1 LSGKLWQG
9 LKKSALPLALLALA
23 CVLPFTGINEFMLSL
38 VIYAGIFTIG
48 TMSLNIIL
56 GYAGQASL
64 AQGAFFG
71 IGAYSLALLVN
82 KAHLNFWLAVPA
94 ACLIT
99 ALFGLLI
106 GIPAFR
112 TSGPYFVIVTL
123 CFNFIVFVVVKN
135 WDWLSGGVKGQK
147 IPTPEIL
154 AGREARYF
162 LVLVCLVVC
171 MLAMWR
177 LSRSLE
183 GLGMFG
189 IRSNEALAEAVGINT
204 AYVKIV
210 VFMVS
215 CFIAGLAGCLNA
227 IHTGYLSPSSVHYVL
242 SFNFIVYL
250 VVGGAGS
257 LYGPL
262 VGTFSIYMALELLK
276 DLGEYR
282 LVIFG
287 ILLIFVVIYFP
298 RGVVGGLDY
307 ARSSLTRLF
316 ARPRREGA

>member
-1 LSGKLWQG
+1 M
-9 LKKSALPLALLALA
+9 ALLALGCA
-23 CVLPFTGINEFMLSL
+23 LPFVGLSKFMLGL
-38 VIYAGIFTIG
+38 VTYAAIFTIG

-71 IGAYSLALLVN
+71 IGAYSLALLIN
-82 KAHLNFWLAVPA
+82 KAHMNFWLAVPL

-99 ALFGLLI
+99 AFFGLLI
-106 GIPAFR
+106 GIPALR
-112 TSGPYFVIVTL
+112 TRGPYFVIVTL
-123 CFNFIVFVVVKN
+123 CFNFIVYVVVKN

-147 IPTPEIL
+147 VPTPDVL
-154 AGREARYF
+154 AGRDARYF
-162 LVLVCLVVC
+162 LVLACLVVC
-171 MLAMWR
+171 MLIMWR
-177 LSRSLE
+177 LSKSLE
-183 GLGMFG
+183 GLGIFG
-189 IRSNEALAEAVGINT
+189 IRSNEGLAEAVGINT
-204 AYVKIV
+204 AYLKIV

-215 CFIAGLAGCLNA
+215 CSIAGLAGCLNA

-242 SFNFIVYL
+242 SFNFIIYL

-262 VGTFSIYMALELLK
+262 VGTFGVYMALEYLK

-287 ILLIFVVIYFP
+287 VLLIFIVIYFP
-298 RGVVGGLDY
+298 KGIVGGLDLARDRLTGLL
-307 ARSSLTRLF
+307 ARSG
-316 ARPRREGA
+316 REGA